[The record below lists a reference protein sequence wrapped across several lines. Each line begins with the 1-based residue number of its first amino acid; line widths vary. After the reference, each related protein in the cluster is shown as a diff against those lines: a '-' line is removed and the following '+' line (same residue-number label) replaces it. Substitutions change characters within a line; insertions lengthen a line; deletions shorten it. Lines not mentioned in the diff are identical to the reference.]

1 MATLEPFSGG
11 VLNLSRSAARSV
23 TDVNLNLEKN

>member
-11 VLNLSRSAARSV
+11 MLNLRRSAARRV
-23 TDVNLNLEKN
+23 TDANLNLEKN